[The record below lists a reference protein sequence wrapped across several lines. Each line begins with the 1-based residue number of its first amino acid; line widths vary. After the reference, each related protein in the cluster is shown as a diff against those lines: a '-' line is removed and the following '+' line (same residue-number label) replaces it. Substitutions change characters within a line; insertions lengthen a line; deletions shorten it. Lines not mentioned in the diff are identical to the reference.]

1 MGFFVSVLLEMKEG
15 MAMSTE
21 QEVLEKLKTCIVEL
35 DEELGAA
42 ASKEAVGLGM
52 DPIRAISDG
61 LGAGMQV
68 QSDLFDEG
76 EVFVPQLV
84 VAAEIFEA
92 AVATL
97 TADLSEEAKAASSK
111 GKILIHT
118 VESDIHDIG
127 KNIVKTMLSA
137 SGYEVIDLGRDV
149 AVADVI
155 ETAKKEKVDI
165 IAGAAL
171 MTTTMPAQ
179 REIVEQLKEEGIRDQ
194 FKCLFGG
201 APVSEE
207 WVKSIGADA
216 YAENAAE
223 AIAKANALMAEIRG

>member
-1 MGFFVSVLLEMKEG
+1 MGTKE
-15 MAMSTE
+15 
-21 QEVLEKLKTCIVEL
+21 EVLAKLKTCIEEL
-35 DEELGAA
+35 DEDLGTEAA
-42 ASKEAVGLGM
+42 KEAVELGL
-52 DPIRAISDG
+52 DPIEAISKG
-61 LGAGMQV
+61 LGAGMQT

-84 VAAEIFEA
+84 VAADIFEN
-92 AVATL
+92 AVGII
-97 TADLSEEAKAASSK
+97 TADLSEEARSATSM
-111 GKILIHT
+111 GKVLICT

-137 SGYEVIDLGRDV
+137 SGFEVIDLGRDV
-149 AVADVI
+149 SSAEVVAKA
-155 ETAKKEKVDI
+155 EELKVDI

-179 REIVEQLKEEGIRDQ
+179 RDIINLLKEDGVRDQ
-194 FKCLFGG
+194 YKCMFGG
-201 APVSEE
+201 APVSPE

-223 AIAKANALMAEIRG
+223 AIDQAKRLMAELRA

>member
-1 MGFFVSVLLEMKEG
+1 MGTKE
-15 MAMSTE
+15 
-21 QEVLEKLKTCIVEL
+21 EVLAKLKTCIEEL
-35 DEELGAA
+35 DEDLGTEAA
-42 ASKEAVGLGM
+42 KEAVELGL
-52 DPIRAISDG
+52 DPIEAISKG
-61 LGAGMQV
+61 LGAGMQT

-84 VAAEIFEA
+84 VAADIFEN
-92 AVATL
+92 AVGIL
-97 TADLSEEAKAASSK
+97 TADLSEEARSATSM
-111 GKILIHT
+111 GKVLICT

-137 SGYEVIDLGRDV
+137 SGFEVIDLGRDV
-149 AVADVI
+149 SSAEVVAKA
-155 ETAKKEKVDI
+155 EELKVDI

-179 REIVEQLKEEGIRDQ
+179 RDIINLLEEDGVRDQ
-194 FKCLFGG
+194 YKCMFGG
-201 APVSEE
+201 APVSPE

-223 AIAKANALMAEIRG
+223 AIDQAKRLMAELRA

>member
-1 MGFFVSVLLEMKEG
+1 MGTKE
-15 MAMSTE
+15 
-21 QEVLEKLKTCIVEL
+21 EVLAKLKTCIEEL
-35 DEELGAA
+35 DEDLGTEAA
-42 ASKEAVGLGM
+42 KEAVELGL
-52 DPIRAISDG
+52 DPIEAISKG
-61 LGAGMQV
+61 LGAGMQT

-84 VAAEIFEA
+84 VAADIFEN
-92 AVATL
+92 AVGII
-97 TADLSEEAKAASSK
+97 TADLSEEAKSATSM
-111 GKILIHT
+111 GKVLICT

-137 SGYEVIDLGRDV
+137 SGFEVIDLGRDV
-149 AVADVI
+149 SSAEVVAKA
-155 ETAKKEKVDI
+155 EELKVDI

-179 REIVEQLKEEGIRDQ
+179 RDIINLLEEDGVRDQ
-194 FKCLFGG
+194 YKCMFGG
-201 APVSEE
+201 APVSPE

-223 AIAKANALMAEIRG
+223 AIDQAKRLMAELRA

>member
-1 MGFFVSVLLEMKEG
+1 MGTKE
-15 MAMSTE
+15 
-21 QEVLEKLKTCIVEL
+21 EVLAKLKTCIEEL
-35 DEELGAA
+35 DEDLGTEAA
-42 ASKEAVGLGM
+42 KEAVELGL
-52 DPIRAISDG
+52 DPIEAISKG
-61 LGAGMQV
+61 LGAGMQT

-84 VAAEIFEA
+84 VAADIFEN
-92 AVATL
+92 AVGII
-97 TADLSEEAKAASSK
+97 TAELSEEARSATSM
-111 GKILIHT
+111 GKVLICT

-137 SGYEVIDLGRDV
+137 SGFEVIDLGRDV
-149 AVADVI
+149 SSAEVVAKA
-155 ETAKKEKVDI
+155 EELKVDI

-179 REIVEQLKEEGIRDQ
+179 RDIINLLEEDGVRDQ
-194 FKCLFGG
+194 YKCMFGG
-201 APVSEE
+201 APVSPE

-223 AIAKANALMAEIRG
+223 AIDQAKRLMAELRA